1 MVLMGDRWRSA
12 VETLVKLHTLNY
24 ESLGLS
30 TLGKPSGFYTRQIK
44 TFTSISRTQSLATD
58 VETKLAIGP
67 LPHLEEMTTF
77 FSQCQPADRTSIVHG
92 DYKIDNIVFHKTEP
106 RVIGVLDWEM
116 ATLGHPLSDVVSL
129 VSPFLPHTWGVQ
141 GTSSSLSP
149 PLPSGSDLAESGL
162 PTLEECIGWYTAG
175 GGYADVRKYLTW
187 GRAFAGFRGA
197 VIMQGIAARY
207 ALRQASSASAKEFGA
222 MAWPTAENVWELV
235 REMQGYSKQV
245 QGSRVVEGEIREGEG
260 EARGSGQG
268 KGRL

>member
-1 MVLMGDRWRSA
+1 MELMGDRWRSA
-12 VETLVKLHTLNY
+12 VETLVKLHTLDY

-58 VETKLAIGP
+58 AETKLAIGP

-77 FSQCQPADRTSIVHG
+77 FSQNQPADRTSIVHG

-141 GTSSSLSP
+141 GSSSSLSP
-149 PLPSGSDLAESGL
+149 SLPSGSDLEKSGL
-162 PTLEECIGWYTAG
+162 PTLEECIEWYTAG
-175 GGYADVRKYLTW
+175 GGYTEVWKDLTW

-222 MAWPTAENVWELV
+222 MAWPTAENVWGLV
-235 REMQGYSKQV
+235 REMQGYAD
-245 QGSRVVEGEIREGEG
+245 QGAKAVEGEIRDGEG
-260 EARGSGQG
+260 EARGSGRG